1 MGVRIDA
8 PLLLAA
14 PDIQGAVPHPPTRNR
29 CPGRDVGMITMLGYD
44 QAQDAQT
51 ITLLD
56 LVAAIAET
64 GASEDEVI
72 ATVAHLMASGR
83 VTLIGNF
90 REAELASLD
99 HGG

>member
-1 MGVRIDA
+1 
-8 PLLLAA
+8 
-14 PDIQGAVPHPPTRNR
+14 
-29 CPGRDVGMITMLGYD
+29 MITMLGYD
-44 QAQDAQT
+44 QAQDART

-99 HGG
+99 HGGVKPAQAASASADGSDMCDTL